1 MSGEIMETFNWDVA
15 PNMSVK
21 ANPRVKTIK
30 FGDGYEQ
37 RIKDGINN
45 DLRTY
50 NVTLSVARDDGLVI
64 DAFLTRQGGV
74 HAFKWREPKTHKLIT
89 VKCPSW
95 STNDKHTT
103 MSITATFEEVVA

>member
-1 MSGEIMETFNWDVA
+1 METFHWEVA
-15 PNMSVK
+15 PNMGVK
-21 ANPRVKTIK
+21 AEPRVKTIK
-30 FGDGYEQ
+30 LGDGYEQ

-50 NVTLSVARDDGLVI
+50 NVMLNVARDDGLVI

-74 HAFKWREPKTHKLIT
+74 HAFKWREPSTHKLIT

-95 STNDKHTT
+95 TTNVKHTAI
-103 MSITATFEEVVA
+103 SITATFEEVVA

>member
-1 MSGEIMETFNWDVA
+1 METFNWEVA
-15 PNMSVK
+15 PSMSVTAEPK
-21 ANPRVKTIK
+21 VKIIK

-50 NVTLSVARDDGLVI
+50 NVTLNVARDDAPVI

-74 HAFKWREPKTHKLIT
+74 HAFKWREPNTNRLIT

-95 STNDKHTT
+95 STNVKNTSV
-103 MSITATFEEVVA
+103 SITTTFEEVIV

>member
-1 MSGEIMETFNWDVA
+1 METFHWEVA

-21 ANPRVKTIK
+21 AEPRVKTIK
-30 FGDGYEQ
+30 LGDGYEQ

-50 NVTLSVARDDGLVI
+50 NVTLNVARDEGLVI

-74 HAFKWREPKTHKLIT
+74 HAFKWREPNTHKLVT

-95 STNDKHTT
+95 TTNVKYTAI
-103 MSITATFEEVVA
+103 SITATFEEVVA

>member
-1 MSGEIMETFNWDVA
+1 METFHWEVA
-15 PNMSVK
+15 PSMSITAEPKVK
-21 ANPRVKTIK
+21 IIK

-50 NVTLSVARDDGLVI
+50 SVTLNVHRDDAPVI

-74 HAFKWREPKTHKLIT
+74 HAFKWREPNTNRLIT

-95 STNDKHTT
+95 STNVKNTSV
-103 MSITATFEEVVA
+103 SITTTFEEVVV

>member
-1 MSGEIMETFNWDVA
+1 METFNWEVA
-15 PNMSVK
+15 SNMSVK
-21 ANPRVKTIK
+21 SEPRVKTIK

-50 NVTLSVARDDGLVI
+50 NVTLNVARDDGLVI

-74 HAFKWREPKTHKLIT
+74 HAFKWREPSTHRIIA
-89 VKCPSW
+89 VKCSSW
-95 STNDKHTT
+95 STNVKYTAI
-103 MSITATFEEVVA
+103 SITATFEEVVA

>member
-1 MSGEIMETFNWDVA
+1 METFNWDVA

-50 NVTLSVARDDGLVI
+50 NVTLTVARDDGLVI

-74 HAFKWREPKTHKLIT
+74 HLNGESRKLIT
-89 VKCPSW
+89 VKCLSW
-95 STNDKHTT
+95 STNVKHTA
-103 MSITATFEEVVA
+103 MSIIATFEEVVS